1 MPQPVF
7 DPNKIAYYEKAGW
20 EAYYDRN
27 WPRAFWL
34 LVKLN
39 RTQFRMSRWTAVTA
53 ALDTVRASLAFAPID
68 NDVPEARR
76 HIEKFF
82 EKARRSLNIK
92 ASASTL
98 AEREIDY
105 WLIHRELALQR
116 QQAPHE
122 DNLEPLVQSLAN
134 LHAALF
140 DSTPAAMRRSAERRA
155 LAMKAVD
162 RITGNYSTDVAADWQ
177 ETEEYL
183 RQAYRAVEAARSQV
197 EGVTRPEWNKHG
209 QEKHGRE

>member
-1 MPQPVF
+1 MPQPAF
-7 DPNKIAYYEKAGW
+7 DPDKIAYYEKAGW
-20 EAYYDRN
+20 EAYYDRK

-39 RTQFRMSRWTAVTA
+39 RTQFRMSWWMALAA
-53 ALDTVRASLAFAPID
+53 ALDTIRASLAFAPID
-68 NDVPEARR
+68 NDAPEARR

-82 EKARRSLNIK
+82 EKARRSLDIK
-92 ASASTL
+92 ASASIL
-98 AEREIDY
+98 AEREISY
-105 WLIHRELALQR
+105 WLVHRELALQR
-116 QQAPHE
+116 QPPPHE
-122 DNLEPLVQSLAN
+122 DNMEPLVQVLTN

-140 DSTPAAMRRSAERRA
+140 NSTPAAMRRSAELRA

-183 RQAYRAVEAARSQV
+183 RQAYRAVEAARGSITGAA
-197 EGVTRPEWNKHG
+197 ETGKHG
-209 QEKHGRE
+209 